1 MKEGF
6 LMKAL
11 VLKGIAQVEMAELP
25 VPALGADQVLVR
37 NKVCAVCN
45 ATDTK
50 MYHGKHALATFPCVF
65 GHEGAG
71 VVEAVGE
78 AVTHVRPGDRVL
90 GAGYPASEGLGS
102 FWGQYSEYGV
112 AREAEVVQIPEGV
125 TLDHAALS
133 HMLGE
138 ALRIAR
144 LQPGEHVVIIGCGA
158 VGLSLLTIV
167 QHAYPATITM
177 LDISDEKLALAKA
190 MGATHAVNT
199 LREDAAARLREITG
213 GEGTNVLFEA
223 VGSPKTYDLAYELL
237 NRGGLIIPFGMI
249 EGTLELPFRKLYA
262 KQLQMR
268 FVRSAGD
275 HGAENKRLVLGMMQR
290 GLIRPERLITARY
303 PLTAFDEAARSILA
317 GGQVRVLMDI

>member
-1 MKEGF
+1 
-6 LMKAL
+6 MKAL
-11 VLKGIAQVEMAELP
+11 ILKGIEQVEMADLP
-25 VPALGADQVLVR
+25 VPAIQPDQVLVR
-37 NKVCAVCN
+37 NRVCAVCN

-50 MYHGKHALATFPCVF
+50 MYRGKHALVTFPSVF

-71 VVEAVGE
+71 VVEAVGS
-78 AVTHVRPGDRVL
+78 AVTRVRPGDRVL

-125 TLDHAALS
+125 PLDHAALS

-138 ALRIAR
+138 ALNALRIAR
-144 LQPGEHVVIIGCGA
+144 LEPGEHIVIIGCGA

-167 QHAYPATITM
+167 QHAYPASITM
-177 LDISDEKLALAKA
+177 LDISDEKLALAKSL
-190 MGATHAVNT
+190 GATHTVNT
-199 LREDAAARLREITG
+199 LKEDAVARLNGITG

-275 HGAENKRLVLGMMQR
+275 HGAENKRLVLDMMQR
-290 GLIRPERLITARY
+290 GLIRPDRLITARY
-303 PLTAFDEAARSILA
+303 PLASFDEAARSILS
-317 GGQVRVLMDI
+317 GEQIRVLMDI